1 VWCGFLNKLFET
13 TALPKSLDALD
24 EKFFALIESE
34 AGGFENA
41 ADGCVERMG
50 QRE

>member
-1 VWCGFLNKLFET
+1 VWCGFLNKLLET